1 MVRDIAE
8 GHILVSERTFAR
20 LKGQE
25 MERLQFELTRRVR
38 SVRGQQSPLDETRE
52 VQNRQRRLQR
62 LAGARRILQAYQ
74 LRTRR

>member
-8 GHILVSERTFAR
+8 GHILVNERTFTR
-20 LKGQE
+20 LKGEE
-25 MERLQFELTRRVR
+25 MEKLQFELTRRMR
-38 SVRGQQSPLDETRE
+38 SVRGQQPALDATRE